1 MNYTTDQVDVDCG
14 GAIDST
20 IKCIEEACSQL
31 ESKGFSRSQLGLSID
46 YDQQVS
52 IYAEREMTDD
62 EADELKKEAASKEMK
77 EIDSA
82 LESLNERRDSLLET
96 ING

>member
-20 IKCIEEACSQL
+20 IKSIEEACSQL

-62 EADELKKEAASKEMK
+62 EADELKKAAASKELK
-77 EIDSA
+77 EIDA
-82 LESLNERRDSLLET
+82 TLESLNERRDTLMDIL
-96 ING
+96 